1 MTYLEMVNAV
11 LRRLRENEVSS
22 VSATSYAKLV
32 GDFINE
38 SKAEVE
44 NSWNWS
50 SLRTTLTV
58 VTEPDIFNYELNG
71 TGSTF
76 KVLDVWNETNQL
88 EMLEKSSYWFNKEF
102 TTASPVQTG
111 QPTFYSFNGV
121 SSDGDT
127 QVDLFPI
134 PDTAYT
140 LRFNLTAR
148 NAKLVNDDDVT
159 VLPTR
164 PIVLLALA
172 MAIEERGEDGGEQS
186 INAYRAGQSALSD
199 EISFDAARHSE
210 DTIWYPA

>member
-22 VSATSYAKLV
+22 VSATSYAKLI

-102 TTASPVQTG
+102 TTALPVQTG

>member
-1 MTYLEMVNAV
+1 MVNAV

-22 VSATSYAKLV
+22 VSATSYAKLI

-102 TTASPVQTG
+102 TTSSPVQTG